1 MKACPVSVPLAR
13 CVVLVVCL
21 LWTAGRAATGGR
33 LLVGSA
39 YADITPT
46 QPMPNYNGQWVKP
59 DADATPLRVNVLVC
73 DDGQKRIVV
82 LSVDC
87 TFLGQAEVRRIRN
100 ALRSRIGVAPDQV
113 AVAATHSHAT
123 PATTASFLSGA
134 LPDPRYVDLIV
145 ERVAEAGNAAV
156 ARLRP
161 ARLATASIPAPPFA
175 SSRRRISPAGQA
187 YMTGSEP
194 DISFPGENPIEE
206 EMQYLVFEDASGQ
219 ALAAVFAVAC
229 HNNMVSGVYSGD
241 FFGRTA
247 DALRTRLGDIG
258 MVSLAAPCGDVN
270 YILPG
275 RKRFFP
281 DDRATGVALAEV
293 ILKSLAQAPRREPG
307 RMTTRSIVQRIPDRP
322 YDAAEFV
329 YDNGRGAGPAALASF
344 KARYTPEEQ
353 AVRER
358 GATAYDVE
366 IQAITIGSFAIVTN
380 PAELFSI
387 YGRNIRQASPF
398 AVTMVASLTNGYC
411 GYVPTPGSFQHRGY
425 ETYRSVYTSRLA
437 KDAGDR
443 IQSLSIDL
451 LKSMGP
457 P

>member
-1 MKACPVSVPLAR
+1 MQACLVFVRAAR
-13 CVVLVVCL
+13 CVGLAAGVF
-21 LWTAGRAATGGR
+21 WTSARAANAGSF
-33 LLVGSA
+33 LVGSA

-46 QPMPNYNGQWVKP
+46 QPMPNYNGQVVKP
-59 DADATPLRVNVLVC
+59 GEGATPLRVNVLVC
-73 DDGQKRIVV
+73 DDGRKRIVL

-87 TFLGQAEVRRIRN
+87 TFLGRAEVLRIRD
-100 ALRSRIGVAPDQV
+100 ALRWRIGVPPDHV
-113 AVAATHSHAT
+113 LVAATHSHAA

-134 LPDPRYVDLIV
+134 LPDPRYVDFV
-145 ERVAEAGNAAV
+145 VDRTAEAAAT
-156 ARLRP
+156 AFGRLRP

-187 YMTGSEP
+187 YMTGAEP
-194 DISFPGENPIEE
+194 DITFPGENPIEE
-206 EMQYLVFEDASGQ
+206 EMQYLVFEDAAGRS
-219 ALAAVFAVAC
+219 LAAVFAVAC

-247 DALRTRLGDIG
+247 DALRARLGDIG
-258 MVSLAAPCGDVN
+258 VVSLAAPCGDVN

-281 DDRATGVALAEV
+281 DDRATGAALAEA
-293 ILKSLAQAPRREPG
+293 ILKSLAQAPRREAGPL
-307 RMTTRSIVQRIPDRP
+307 TTRSIVQRIPDRP

-358 GATAYDVE
+358 GATSYDVE
-366 IQAITIGSFAIVTN
+366 IQAITIGSFAMVTN

-398 AVTMVASLTNGYC
+398 AVTMVSSLTNGYC
-411 GYVPTPGSFQHRGY
+411 GYVPTPGSFKHRGY

-437 KDAGDR
+437 KDAGDQ
-443 IQSLSIDL
+443 IQKLSIDL
-451 LKSMGP
+451 LNAMAP
-457 P
+457 